1 MKLESVKP
9 FVVLVCICIVV
20 AALLGFTNG
29 LTAPV
34 IAHNNELAAQKT
46 RMAVLP
52 GAQDFEAVECDTE
65 SLGIDSAYKETSGL
79 GYVITAS
86 SRGYSSM
93 VTVTVGIGN
102 DGTVVGLSANVSKE
116 KGTIGSRAGKSDYTG
131 KYVGISGSADGIDTL
146 TGATYSSKA
155 VRKSVNAALSAFE
168 SIGGAGK

>member
-1 MKLESVKP
+1 MKFESVKP
-9 FVVLVCICIVV
+9 FVVLVCICIAV

-34 IAHNNELAAQKT
+34 IARNNELAAQET

-65 SLGIDSAYKETSGL
+65 SLGIESAYKEKSGL

-86 SRGYSSM
+86 GSGYGGT

-102 DGTVVGLSANVSKE
+102 DGTVVGLSANVSTE
-116 KGTIGSRAGKSDYTG
+116 TKGIGSRAGESDYTE
-131 KYVGISGSADGIDTL
+131 KYVGISGSADDIDTL
-146 TGATYSSKA
+146 TGATYSSRA
-155 VRKSVNAALSAFE
+155 VRSGVNAALAAFE